1 MLENPQTER
10 VATTENPF
18 TPPTEGQASVGM
30 QENDPSQA
38 YDFTYVPTIARIALY
53 DDLRSAPR
61 ITEIQ
66 PATTAEYIENLAS
79 KIYEQAKLAGGTIP
93 YTVIREVTENFI
105 HARFAEIIV
114 SILDQGNTIRF
125 ADQGPGINQKEKA
138 QLPGFTSAI
147 EPMKRYI
154 RGVGSGLPIV
164 REYLDVLPARHHLHR
179 GQPGNRRRRHHE
191 SQQRGRRAD
200 ERYRRNAARPAGDK
214 RRGLFPWRP
223 LCRSGNYANSFPSF
237 WGKAPWGSP
246 IW

>member
-79 KIYEQAKLAGGTIP
+79 KIYEQAKLAP
-93 YTVIREVTENFI
+93 E
-105 HARFAEIIV
+105 
-114 SILDQGNTIRF
+114 
-125 ADQGPGINQKEKA
+125 
-138 QLPGFTSAI
+138 
-147 EPMKRYI
+147 EPFPTRS
-154 RGVGSGLPIV
+154 SG
-164 REYLDVLPARHHLHR
+164 
-179 GQPGNRRRRHHE
+179 
-191 SQQRGRRAD
+191 
-200 ERYRRNAARPAGDK
+200 K
-214 RRGLFPWRP
+214 
-223 LCRSGNYANSFPSF
+223 
-237 WGKAPWGSP
+237 
-246 IW
+246 

>member
-79 KIYEQAKLAGGTIP
+79 KIYEQAKL
-93 YTVIREVTENFI
+93 
-105 HARFAEIIV
+105 
-114 SILDQGNTIRF
+114 
-125 ADQGPGINQKEKA
+125 
-138 QLPGFTSAI
+138 
-147 EPMKRYI
+147 
-154 RGVGSGLPIV
+154 
-164 REYLDVLPARHHLHR
+164 
-179 GQPGNRRRRHHE
+179 RRRNHSLHGHPGSNGELHPRPLRRDHRLHP
-191 SQQRGRRAD
+191 GRRQHHPV
-200 ERYRRNAARPAGDK
+200 RRPRPGHQPEGEGPAARVHVGHRTHEALHPRRRFGPAHRQGIP
-214 RRGLFPWRP
+214 GLSRT
-223 LCRSGNYANSFPSF
+223 APSPSRTT
-237 WGKAPWGSP
+237 WEPAPSSP
-246 IW
+246 SV